1 MITDFKKRETEK
13 YGETRESVSRQLQ
26 HPGDL
31 VQALVASPDQ
41 GRIRQCGG
49 SQQVGIDI
57 PDPLSHQF
65 IALDKVQCLFLRGY
79 RCLGQIVE
87 QTEHITP
94 LVQIPAGQFTNHK
107 GVRKYLTA
115 IRSQPHSRRCLILP
129 AV

>member
-41 GRIRQCGG
+41 GRIRQCGR
-49 SQQVGIDI
+49 SQQVCIDI

-65 IALDKVQCLFLRGY
+65 IALDKVQCLFLRGN
-79 RCLGQIVE
+79 RGLGQIVE
-87 QTEHITP
+87 QPEHISP
-94 LVQIPAGQFTNHK
+94 LTQISAGQLTNHK
-107 GVRKYLTA
+107 GVRQYVA
-115 IRSQPHSRRCLILP
+115 